1 MPRSQRGMGVMC
13 KPLTTN
19 DERLVAPG
27 PSRHAAGTEGMRAGH
42 SRRGGRWL
50 APLKTMK
57 GQLERKLRL
66 SGAHA
71 ALAARHGCDVQA
83 AHRE

>member
-1 MPRSQRGMGVMC
+1 MC
-13 KPLTTN
+13 KPLATN
-19 DERLVAPG
+19 DERRVASG
-27 PSRHAAGTEGMRAGH
+27 PSRHAAGTEGVRAGR
-42 SRRGGRWL
+42 SRQGGRWL
-50 APLKTMK
+50 APLTTMK

-83 AHRE
+83 AHRK